1 MSVTSES
8 SDLADQR
15 RVSAERLRAG
25 AQAII
30 DKGGAQK
37 NRLGMEQTRF
47 GIEEKGRREKSP
59 IFVSGDDVAREHE
72 RVNSVY
78 IVDSRLGFANKTHRF
93 WINHL
98 PGGGEENQKWK
109 TIGHRHTV
117 EAVIYYL
124 QGYGYSVIDGKR
136 YDWEA
141 GDFICVPQFA
151 WHRHVNLSDKRAAY
165 AASTTGPLS
174 MSIGQ
179 ALYED
184 ERYPELWVFAQQGA
198 DAMDSL
204 IPGAVQ
210 ESPELAGYDSPTA
223 ALYREQLNFAR
234 NEEEARRQS
243 KVLVKGSEITFERT
257 PMGEMAYVVDGR
269 VGFHTKALSTVIG
282 QVPPGKHSGAH
293 RHLYDEIDYVIAGSG
308 QAIVDDVTFDVKV
321 GDTLAIPPYAWH
333 QYFNTGDEPLR
344 VLAFSTRPMLE
355 GLGLSLVEQG
365 ELANF

>member
-1 MSVTSES
+1 MSLNA
-8 SDLADQR
+8 DLVNQR
-15 RVSAERLRAG
+15 RVTPEQLRAG

-47 GIEEKGRREKSP
+47 GIEEKGRREQSP

-98 PGGGEENQKWK
+98 PGGGEDKQKWK

-151 WHRHVNLSDKRAAY
+151 WHRHVNLSDERAAY

-184 ERYPELWVFAQQGA
+184 ERYPELWVFAQQGD
-198 DAMDSL
+198 DAMGSL
-204 IPGAVQ
+204 IPGAV
-210 ESPELAGYDSPTA
+210 EEPPELAEYDSRA
-223 ALYREQLNFAR
+223 AELYREELGFAR
-234 NEEEARRQS
+234 VEEAHRRKS
-243 KVLVKGSEITFERT
+243 RVLVKAGDLKFERT
-257 PMGEMAYVVDGR
+257 PMGRVAYVVDGR

-282 QVPPGKHSGAH
+282 EVDPEKHSGAH
-293 RHLYDEIDYVIAGSG
+293 RHLYDEIDYVLTGSG
-308 QAIVDDVTFDVKV
+308 QAVVDDVTFDVKM

-333 QYFNTGDEPLR
+333 QYFNTGVEPLR

-355 GLGLSLVEQG
+355 GLGLSLVQQG

>member
-1 MSVTSES
+1 MDASN
-8 SDLADQR
+8 LADSR
-15 RVSAERLRAG
+15 RVTPEQLRNG

-30 DKGGAQK
+30 DKGGAPK
-37 NRLGMEQTRF
+37 NRLGMEQTKF
-47 GIEEKGRREKSP
+47 GQEEQQRRRQSP

-72 RVNSVY
+72 RVESVY

-98 PGGGEENQKWK
+98 PGGGEANQKWK

-117 EAVIYYL
+117 EAVIYYME
-124 QGYGYSVIDGKR
+124 GYGYSVIDGKR

-151 WHRHVNLSDKRAAY
+151 WHRHVNLSDKKVAY

-174 MSIGQ
+174 MGIGQ

-184 ERYPELWVFAQQGA
+184 ERYPELWVFAQQGE
-198 DAMDSL
+198 DAMGTL
-204 IPGAVQ
+204 IPGASDV
-210 ESPELAGYDSPTA
+210 PAELGDYNTRA
-223 ALYREQLNFAR
+223 AELYSSEVSFAL
-234 NEEEARRQS
+234 NEEAARRES
-243 KVLVKGSEITFERT
+243 RVLVKGSEITYERT
-257 PMGEMAYVVDGR
+257 PMGRVAYVVDNR

-282 QVPPGKHSGAH
+282 EVDPGKHSGAH
-293 RHLYDEIDYVIAGSG
+293 RHLYDEIDYVIGGTG
-308 QAIVDDVTFDVKV
+308 QATVDDVTFDVKP

-355 GLGLSLVEQG
+355 GLGLSLVQQG
-365 ELANF
+365 EIANF